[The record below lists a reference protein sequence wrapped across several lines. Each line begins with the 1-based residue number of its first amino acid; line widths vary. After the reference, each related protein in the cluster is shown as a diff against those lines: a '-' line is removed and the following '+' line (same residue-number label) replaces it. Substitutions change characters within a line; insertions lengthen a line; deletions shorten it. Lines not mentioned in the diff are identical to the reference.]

1 MPYTLNFSLLDLAG
15 YYSGGLPIL
24 TGTILNPTLVGGSG
38 AAFDAATSTAPTQLT
53 LNFTSSTVP
62 PAGACAVLVNDTSVT
77 APVGD
82 WLRSGVLT
90 ALPASPATA
99 TVITISPVLISAGT
113 VTSAASGASVPRTMV
128 PGWIRWAA
136 GVATGGLYIPL
147 VATMPAPTVT
157 IGAGSITATV
167 AVSLA
172 SRVGYF
178 GVSTSTVTLTT
189 TLTPAPSADAA
200 VPSRVL
206 SMTAGAPTTLSGFG
220 YVPGLAG
227 FLASILA
234 SQFETLINETIV
246 SLGNASATAMGFRLT
261 PTAEFSARRVTVT
274 AMSGINLQLVLVDLW
289 GPAVVPI
296 PGTLA
301 VSISPAPAAGVT
313 HTYTVT
319 VTNAATG
326 LPVPMATVKLHN
338 YDAQGTSLPP
348 LTQTTDPQGKTP
360 PFPPVTLHNKTTV
373 IVVTSVFFDDSGKPH
388 REPEKITQTLH
399 PTLSVN
405 AAGFNSVQLVLL

>member
-15 YYSGGLPIL
+15 YYSGGLPVL
-24 TGTILNPTLVGGSG
+24 TGTILSPTLVGGSG
-38 AAFDAATSTAPTQLT
+38 AAFDTATSKAPTLLT
-53 LNFTSSTVP
+53 LNFTSSAVP
-62 PAGACAVLVNDTSVT
+62 PTAACAVLVNDTSVT
-77 APVGD
+77 TPFGD

-99 TVITISPVLISAGT
+99 TVITISPVLISQGT
-113 VTSAASGASVPRTMV
+113 VTSAASGASVPPTMV

-136 GVATGGLYIPL
+136 GIATGGLYIPL
-147 VATMPAPTVT
+147 VVTMPAPTVT
-157 IGAGSITATV
+157 LGAGSITATV

-178 GVSTSTVTLTT
+178 SVSTSTVTLTT
-189 TLTPAPSADAA
+189 TITPAPSADAA

-206 SMTAGAPTTLSGFG
+206 SMTAGAPTTLSGSGFI
-220 YVPGLAG
+220 PGLAG
-227 FLASILA
+227 FLASLLA
-234 SQFETLINETIV
+234 SQFETLINGTIV
-246 SLGNASATAMGFRLT
+246 SLGNARATAMGWRLT

-274 AMSGINLQLVLVDLW
+274 AMSGITLQLILADLW
-289 GPAVVPI
+289 GPAIVPI

-301 VSISPAPAAGVT
+301 VSISPAPAAGVA

-326 LPVPMATVKLHN
+326 SPVPMATVTLHN
-338 YDAQGTSLPP
+338 YDAHGTAVPP
-348 LTQTTDPQGKTP
+348 LTKTTDPMGQTA
-360 PFPPVTLHNKTTV
+360 FLNVTLHNKTTV
-373 IVVTSVFFDDSGKPH
+373 AVITSTDVDDRGKPH
-388 REPEKITQTLH
+388 REPERITQTLH
-399 PTLSVN
+399 PTLSVG